1 MLLLGENIINLTRM
15 KPRAKTHCNSLD
27 REAWVQVHIFL
38 FSKTEA
44 AWWLKLCFICNIT
57 ETQQCR
63 SIKLLMKENQMSS
76 HFVFPIIFSPV
87 SQRNLFSECV
97 TFHLFR
103 KNIYHYFNMPPKHQ
117 ISVPKNQYSLQ
128 KGEKKKYSEQQKW

>member
-1 MLLLGENIINLTRM
+1 MLPWGENIVNLTRM

-27 REAWVQVHIFL
+27 REVWVQVHIFL

-44 AWWLKLCFICNIT
+44 TWWLKLCFICNII

-76 HFVFPIIFSPV
+76 HFVFPIIFSPI
-87 SQRNLFSECV
+87 SKKKLFSECL

-128 KGEKKKYSEQQKW
+128 KGGKKKYSEQEKW